1 MSNGTRRSV
10 QQMFA
15 DAADSINRNAAS
27 AYDYFNRNRAV
38 FPRRGRPMPRP
49 SGIGT
54 IPFDVGSEADNAR
67 RGGMSDYQIQAML
80 ARAKRPGLPIPPS
93 VMASVQRPTAY
104 DPTSDLDNMARYG
117 TAQFLNNP
125 PPVYSM
131 STEGRPTPLVAEREK
146 DVSTTAEQV
155 AEKTGFMPRAE
166 AATIQNMASER
177 RAGPP
182 MSRVPATNRV
192 PPAEL
197 GVAEQGMTRMPQ
209 PAPPI
214 LPMEDARDIG
224 DGGGRLP
231 RRGPPMAE
239 VQASKMLP
247 KRRLTPSRDA
257 VMPGDMSGA
266 SAEELDAAAQKGS
279 ELDIDAP
286 KVETPKEEPQA
297 TDAEGSNIGLIR
309 LGLQIAKEASKP
321 GASFIGAIAGGA
333 ANALEAKDKRD
344 LIAAERKF
352 KRDTIKDTQDF
363 KALQAKLER
372 QFRSNKS
379 DKELALTEESLRLK
393 STQIANDLKNQ
404 NDTLNLAKEKLAKT
418 DALERSKL
426 EARSALNLAQM
437 NYYNARAAGESNK
450 LQGYAVQTHVAALKY
465 VATMLPP
472 ADRRSMKPKEMA
484 ARRKQAM
491 ELYKEANG
499 LSGLDLIPDVA
510 KDLDDALDPTKTTNI
525 FEDMKK

>member
-38 FPRRGRPMPRP
+38 FPRRGRTMPRP

-125 PPVYSM
+125 PPVDALP
-131 STEGRPTPLVAEREK
+131 TEQKVT
-146 DVSTTAEQV
+146 
-155 AEKTGFMPRAE
+155 EKTSMMPRAE
-166 AATIQNMASER
+166 AATRQNMASER

-182 MSRVPATNRV
+182 MSRVPAT
-192 PPAEL
+192 EL

-209 PAPPI
+209 PAPAI
-214 LPMEDARDIG
+214 LPMEYAMEIG

-239 VQASKMLP
+239 VQASRMLP
-247 KRRLTPSRDA
+247 KRKLTPSRDA

-286 KVETPKEEPQA
+286 KVEAPKEEPQA

-426 EARSALNLAQM
+426 DARSALNTAQM

-491 ELYKEANG
+491 ELYREANG
-499 LSGLDLIPDVA
+499 LSGLNLIPDVA
-510 KDLDDALDPTKTTNI
+510 KDLDETLDSTKKTNI
-525 FEDMKK
+525 FEDMIK